1 MSALHVNL
9 AKLFLS
15 ENDNHNDD
23 GRAGLSRI
31 EIYAYGLVQGKQG
44 GLIVA
49 KSDVGGC
56 AVFEESHERDLNC
69 FSGSIQDIAQL
80 YYANR
85 ALDGRPRLDGT
96 TKEYIAAPSREEEQR
111 DNQNGQEEA
120 LHKAPS
126 G

>member
-1 MSALHVNL
+1 VRASVC
-9 AKLFLS
+9 LS

-80 YYANR
+80 PGAPLSCLE
-85 ALDGRPRLDGT
+85 AVKKPRIKILT
-96 TKEYIAAPSREEEQR
+96 RSATKSFAV
-111 DNQNGQEEA
+111 
-120 LHKAPS
+120 
-126 G
+126 